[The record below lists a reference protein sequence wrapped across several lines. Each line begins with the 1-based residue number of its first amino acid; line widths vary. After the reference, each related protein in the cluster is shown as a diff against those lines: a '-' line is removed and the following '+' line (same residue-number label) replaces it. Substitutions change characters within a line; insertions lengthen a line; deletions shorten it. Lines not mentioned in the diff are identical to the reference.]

1 MGRNKNIISGKG
13 GLDLVRIRRAGQIT
27 LPREVRDAMNLGEGD
42 YLEPRFTKGGVLLR
56 PVSVRA
62 REPSAAQEAEILDV
76 VNQERRKYAKERRR

>member
-1 MGRNKNIISGKG
+1 MRKNRDILSRKG

-27 LPREVRDAMNLGEGD
+27 LPREVREAMNLGEGD
-42 YLEPRFTKGGVLLR
+42 YLAPRFTKGGVLLR
-56 PVSVRA
+56 PVIVRS

>member
-1 MGRNKNIISGKG
+1 MGRNKDIVSGKG
-13 GLDLVRIRRAGQIT
+13 GLDLVRVRRAGQIT

-42 YLEPRFTKGGVLLR
+42 YLEPQFTKGGVLLR
-56 PVSVRA
+56 PVSIRA

>member
-1 MGRNKNIISGKG
+1 MGKNKDSVSGKG
-13 GLDLVRIRRAGQIT
+13 GLDLVRVRRAGQIT

-56 PVSVRA
+56 PVSIRA
-62 REPSAAQEAEILDV
+62 REPSADQEAEILDV

>member
-1 MGRNKNIISGKG
+1 MGRNKNIVSGKG
-13 GLDLVRIRRAGQIT
+13 GLDLVRVRRAGQIT
-27 LPREVRDAMNLGEGD
+27 LPREVRAAMNLGEGD
-42 YLEPRFTKGGVLLR
+42 YLKPQFTKGGVLLR

>member
-1 MGRNKNIISGKG
+1 MRKNKETLSRKG

-27 LPREVRDAMNLGEGD
+27 LPREVREAMNLREGD
-42 YLEPRFTKGGVLLR
+42 YLAPRFTKGGVLLR

>member
-1 MGRNKNIISGKG
+1 MEKNKGIVSGKG

-42 YLEPRFTKGGVLLR
+42 YLEPQFTKGGVLLR

>member
-1 MGRNKNIISGKG
+1 MGKNKDSASGKG
-13 GLDLVRIRRAGQIT
+13 GLDLVRVRRAGQIT

-56 PVSVRA
+56 PVSIRA
-62 REPSAAQEAEILDV
+62 REPSTAQEVEILDV

>member
-1 MGRNKNIISGKG
+1 MRRNKDIVSGKG

>member
-1 MGRNKNIISGKG
+1 MEKDKNILSRKG
-13 GLDLVRIRRAGQIT
+13 GLDLVRVRRAGQIT
-27 LPREVRDAMNLGEGD
+27 LPREVRKAMNLGEGD

-62 REPSAAQEAEILDV
+62 WEPSAAQEAEILDV

>member
-1 MGRNKNIISGKG
+1 MVNKKDSVSGKG

-27 LPREVRDAMNLGEGD
+27 LPREVREAMNLAEGD
-42 YLEPRFTKGGVLLR
+42 YLEPRHTKGGVLLR

-76 VNQERRKYAKERRR
+76 VNQARRKYAKERRR

>member
-1 MGRNKNIISGKG
+1 MRKTKDPLSRKD

-27 LPREVRDAMNLGEGD
+27 LPREVREAMNLGEGD
-42 YLEPRFTKGGVLLR
+42 YLAPRFTKGGVLLR

-62 REPSAAQEAEILDV
+62 REPSATQEAEILDV

>member
-1 MGRNKNIISGKG
+1 MGRNKDIVSGKG

-42 YLEPRFTKGGVLLR
+42 YLEPRLAKGGVLLR

-76 VNQERRKYAKERRR
+76 ANQERRKYAKERRR

>member
-1 MGRNKNIISGKG
+1 MGRNKDIVSRKG
-13 GLDLVRIRRAGQIT
+13 GLDLVRVRRAGQIT